1 MHDPSPLRFPT
12 FERDAMREPSTAE
25 DAVHQWPDDFEFEF
39 DETLMRSPLAAQL
52 RVVEHR
58 IGLMMSQQ
66 GVSHP
71 SELEWPPTST
81 KR

>member
-1 MHDPSPLRFPT
+1 MHEPNPLRFPASG
-12 FERDAMREPSTAE
+12 RDVMREPSTAE
-25 DAVHQWPDDFEFEF
+25 DAVHQWPDDVEF

>member
-1 MHDPSPLRFPT
+1 MHEPSPLRFPAS
-12 FERDAMREPSTAE
+12 ERDVMREPSTAE
-25 DAVHQWPDDFEFEF
+25 DAVHQRPHDVEFY
-39 DETLMRSPLAAQL
+39 ETLMRSPLAAQL